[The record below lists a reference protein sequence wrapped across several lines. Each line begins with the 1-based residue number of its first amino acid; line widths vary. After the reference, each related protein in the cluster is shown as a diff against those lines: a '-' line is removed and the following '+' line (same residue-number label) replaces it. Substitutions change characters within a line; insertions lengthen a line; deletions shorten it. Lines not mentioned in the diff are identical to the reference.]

1 MRWTAFKYIFV
12 GALFLLVGWL
22 LTASSSRFLENSQP
36 ATLIVLQVDERRD
49 TDGKRSYRPVFGLQT
64 TDRPRPEYAGSTW
77 FSPKP
82 HQPGDI
88 VSGRYD
94 PQSGEMRSDQM
105 MGRSRWMWRVLQ
117 VVGALAVLQGI
128 LMFLVFQ
135 SCFYRFGCGAV
146 VRPLPGLPAQPPA
159 DTGAMSRGPALARR

>member
-1 MRWTAFKYIFV
+1 MWWAALKYLFV

-49 TDGKRSYRPVFGLQT
+49 TDGKRSYRPVFGLHT
-64 TDRPRPEYAGSTW
+64 TDRPRPEYARSTW

-82 HQPGDI
+82 HQSGDI

-128 LMFLVFQ
+128 LMF
-135 SCFYRFGCGAV
+135 FGV
-146 VRPLPGLPAQPPA
+146 PELLLPLRVRSG
-159 DTGAMSRGPALARR
+159 R

>member
-1 MRWTAFKYIFV
+1 M
-12 GALFLLVGWL
+12 
-22 LTASSSRFLENSQP
+22 
-36 ATLIVLQVDERRD
+36 LIVLQVDERRD

-64 TDRPRPEYAGSTW
+64 TDRPRPEYTGSTW

-94 PQSGEMRSDQM
+94 PKSGEMRSDQM

-128 LMFLVFQ
+128 LML
-135 SCFYRFGCGAV
+135 FGV
-146 VRPLPGLPAQPPA
+146 PELLLPLRVRG
-159 DTGAMSRGPALARR
+159 GR